1 MLSLFINDFMTEVVT
16 LRLRLLLFFAPFGKE
31 WYKFDQW
38 NNVSSHFWEDETDV
52 SALG

>member
-1 MLSLFINDFMTEVVT
+1 MTEVVT
-16 LRLRLLLFFAPFGKE
+16 LHLSLRLFFAPFGKE

-38 NNVSSHFWEDETDV
+38 NNVGSHFWEDETDV